1 MQRPGHKINPRDADP
16 NEYITFIRSL
26 QNSANSDGAEHILKA
41 IAAQVKRIMVK
52 RFMLIG
58 TLEEAAYN
66 GVFAGRNWNHGQAI
80 ELVLRRPNGQFYPL
94 SYLLS
99 VMAHEMAHITH
110 MNHGPEFKR
119 LNVAITKDIAGLQAQ
134 GYYGDGFWSD
144 GKRLHD
150 GVSLGAEGLKA
161 NELPRY
167 VCGVTKSDARMARI
181 FRGRGPASSRDPKM
195 VNGEASHRSG
205 RQTQRRYKAGARNYV
220 DMGESSGRLDGLRE
234 LTKEDHEWRKGW
246 TDERVRE
253 LVRQGVEEK
262 KAKRRAADQFKKE
275 HPWYKAGSTRGKQAK
290 SKTAAADRA
299 WAYERLLG
307 IGSRSKE
314 RDEPDELDLK
324 VQAPAEDETS
334 GSDEDGTQILNVEDP
349 RLSVEERQ
357 KELDTEHGNVA
368 PSGSRRPE
376 WQEFF
381 AEVSA
386 STAGRDSRAFD
397 RSGPSSGKS
406 SSAMGREL
414 SRPGVIEI
422 LDSSDEGRVP
432 HKRVR
437 KAKEDAGST
446 KLQSRSVR
454 RQTVSSP
461 TSERDVI
468 RERRLRAL
476 GGTALGGTV
485 TTLSGTARHNGDRSV
500 SKATTGPTDKR

>member
-1 MQRPGHKINPRDADP
+1 MQRPGQPLTFRSKINPRDADP

-26 QNSANSDGAEHILKA
+26 QNSANSDGAERILKA
-41 IAAQVKRIMVK
+41 IAAQVKRIMAK

-66 GVFAGRNWNHGQAI
+66 GV
-80 ELVLRRPNGQFYPL
+80 
-94 SYLLS
+94 
-99 VMAHEMAHITH
+99 MAHITH

-181 FRGRGPASSRDPKM
+181 FRGRGPASSRGPKM

-290 SKTAAADRA
+290 SKTSDFWRNSTNPSAAADRA

-314 RDEPDELDLK
+314 RDEPDELDLR

-386 STAGRDSRAFD
+386 STAGRNSRAFD

-468 RERRLRAL
+468 RERRLRAR

-485 TTLSGTARHNGDRSV
+485 TTLSGTARHNGDRPV